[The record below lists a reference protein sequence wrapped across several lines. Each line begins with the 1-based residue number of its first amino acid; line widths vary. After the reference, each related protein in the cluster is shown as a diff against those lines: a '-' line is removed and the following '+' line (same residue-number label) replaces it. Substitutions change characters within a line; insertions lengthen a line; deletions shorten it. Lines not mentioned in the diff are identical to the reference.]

1 MEEIWVGVSGYE
13 NDYQVS
19 NLGNVRSL
27 NYRRTGMIKNLTPK
41 ENNCGRL
48 WVELK
53 GKPFLIHRL
62 VASAFI
68 PNKSELP
75 QINHKDENPKN
86 NTVDNLEWCTGE
98 QNRNEYL
105 KNHIGGRK
113 KVNVKPVNQ
122 IDAFGNI
129 VKRWKD
135 SRTIANEMKVNQWS
149 IKQCCEG
156 KRKTAYGFKWQYAI

>member
-1 MEEIWVGVSGYE
+1 MEEIWVGISGYE

-27 NYRRTGMIKNLTPK
+27 NYRRTEMIKNLTPK

-53 GKPFLIHRL
+53 GKPL
-62 VASAFI
+62 
-68 PNKSELP
+68 
-75 QINHKDENPKN
+75 
-86 NTVDNLEWCTGE
+86 
-98 QNRNEYL
+98 
-105 KNHIGGRK
+105 
-113 KVNVKPVNQ
+113 
-122 IDAFGNI
+122 
-129 VKRWKD
+129 
-135 SRTIANEMKVNQWS
+135 S